1 MTALVPLH
9 FERADIRMIVRDGEP
24 WWVLADLCAALEI
37 SNPRQVA
44 SRMDEDEKS
53 AVTLSDGRSAQRREM
68 TIVNE
73 PGLYFV
79 IGRSR
84 QAVKA
89 GTPAHRFRR
98 WVAHDVL
105 PSIRKHGMYPPPPV
119 RTIANDWTDGTART
133 LGERFREERLRWEEI
148 SGHGFENVP
157 GFSLSVIRAIE
168 QGNGGLRKRDRMEM
182 VALAGMDLLYIL
194 TGRRTV
200 SPQERRVID
209 YIRQSGDP
217 RALAMLAVA
226 S

>member
-9 FERADIRMIVRDGEP
+9 FDRFDVRTIIVDGEA
-24 WWVLADLCAALEI
+24 WWVLNDVCAVLEI
-37 SNPRQVA
+37 SNPRHAATRLRDWQKGVA
-44 SRMDEDEKS
+44 SSDTLGGPQD
-53 AVTLSDGRSAQRREM
+53 VTV
-68 TIVNE
+68 VNE
-73 PGLYFV
+73 AGIYKLV
-79 IGRSR
+79 LGSR
-84 QAVKA
+84 KA
-89 GTPAHRFRR
+89 IAEQFER
-98 WVAHDVL
+98 WLTCEVL

-119 RTIANDWTDGTART
+119 GTVVNDWTDGTART

-148 SGHGFENVP
+148 SGHGFEHVP
-157 GFSLSVIRAIE
+157 GFSLSVILAIE

>member
-24 WWVLADLCAALEI
+24 WWVLLDVARLVGITNHRNVAARLRDWQKDSVQI
-37 SNPRQVA
+37 LDA
-44 SRMDEDEKS
+44 I
-53 AVTLSDGRSAQRREM
+53 GRERK
-68 TIVNE
+68 TTVINE
-73 PGLYFV
+73 AGLYPL
-79 IGRSR
+79 ILDSEKPD
-84 QAVKA
+84 AE
-89 GTPAHRFRR
+89 RFAR
-98 WVAHDVL
+98 WLFAEVL
-105 PSIRKHGMYPPPPV
+105 PSIRKHGMYPPPQV
-119 RTIANDWTDGTART
+119 GAVANDWTDGTART
-133 LGERFREERLRWEEI
+133 LGERFREERLRWEAI
-148 SGHGFENVP
+148 SGHGFEHVP

-168 QGNGGLRKRDRMEM
+168 QGSGGLRKRDRMEM

-209 YIRQSGDP
+209 YIRRSGDP